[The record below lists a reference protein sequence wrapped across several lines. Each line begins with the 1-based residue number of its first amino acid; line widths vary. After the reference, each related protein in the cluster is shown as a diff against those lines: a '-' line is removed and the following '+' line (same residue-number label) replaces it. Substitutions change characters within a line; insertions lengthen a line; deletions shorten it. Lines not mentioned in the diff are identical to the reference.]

1 MTGPP
6 EQRWAQIVG
15 IALIVVTSFLVL
27 RPFVTPIAW
36 AAILAYA
43 SWPLHTRMD
52 RALGGRT
59 GLSALAMTLLMVLV
73 VMAPAVLVSA
83 ALVVE
88 IQTAFEA
95 LRAWLPSGPASLA
108 RTLRDVPLVG
118 TRLAELFESIA
129 ADPAQMQQWVLAR
142 SGLVVGLV
150 ASTAG
155 DLGRLALNAILI
167 LLTLF
172 YFFRHGGEIVL
183 ELHGAARRLA
193 GGGVDTVV
201 HTLGETIRAVMYGTL
216 STALA
221 QALLLTLGVWIVGLG
236 SPVLLGAITGLLAL
250 TPIGPP
256 LIYVPAAAWLL
267 VQGRIVAGLVLLG
280 WGVFVVSMV
289 DNIIKS
295 WFLSGAAR
303 IPFLLG
309 FFGVLGGL
317 LAFGP
322 IGLFL
327 GPVAIALLLT
337 LWREWTRVRSEPSDT
352 C

>member
-1 MTGPP
+1 MAGPL
-6 EQRWAQIVG
+6 ERRWAQIAG
-15 IALIVVTSFLVL
+15 IALIVVTSYVVL
-27 RPFVTPIAW
+27 RPFITPIAW

-43 SWPLHTRMD
+43 SWPLHARIE
-52 RALGGRT
+52 RLLRGRT
-59 GLSALAMTLLMVLV
+59 GCSAFLMTILMVLV
-73 VMAPAVLVSA
+73 VMVPAVLVSA

-88 IQTAFEA
+88 LQSAFEA
-95 LRAWLPSGPASLA
+95 FRAWLPSGPASLA
-108 RTLRDVPLVG
+108 ATLRDIPRIGPRAAEWIESLV
-118 TRLAELFESIA
+118 

-142 SGLVVGLV
+142 TGLVVGLV

-155 DLGRLALNAILI
+155 DLGRLALDAILA

-172 YFFRHGGEIVL
+172 FLYRHGR
-183 ELHGAARRLA
+183 ELVPQIHGAARRLA

-201 HTLGETIRAVMYGTL
+201 YTLGETVRAVMYGTL
-216 STALA
+216 STALT
-221 QALLLTLGVWIVGLG
+221 QALLLTLGAWIVGLG
-236 SPVLLGAITGLLAL
+236 SPVLLGAVTRLLAL

-256 LIYVPAAAWLL
+256 LVYVPAAAWLL
-267 VQGRIVAGLVLLG
+267 LQGRFVAGLVLLG
-280 WGVFVVSMV
+280 WGILVVSMV
-289 DNIIKS
+289 DNVIKS

-322 IGLFL
+322 IGLFV

-337 LWREWTRVRSEPSDT
+337 LWRDWTT
-352 C
+352 IQ

>member
-1 MTGPP
+1 MIGPL
-6 EQRWAQIVG
+6 ERRWAQIAG
-15 IALIVVTSFLVL
+15 IALIVVTSFVVL
-27 RPFVTPIAW
+27 RPFITPIAW

-43 SWPLHTRMD
+43 SWPLHARID
-52 RALGGRT
+52 RLLRGRT
-59 GLSALAMTLLMVLV
+59 GLSAFAMTILMVLV
-73 VMAPAVLVSA
+73 VMVPAVLVSA

-88 IQTAFEA
+88 LQSAFEEF
-95 LRAWLPSGPASLA
+95 RAWLPRGPASLA
-108 RTLRDVPLVG
+108 ASLREIPWIGPRVADLIEG
-118 TRLAELFESIA
+118 LAA
-129 ADPAQMQQWVLAR
+129 NPAQMQQWVLAR
-142 SGLVVGLV
+142 TGLVVALV

-155 DLGRLALNAILI
+155 DLGRIALDAILA

-172 YFFRHGGEIVL
+172 FFYRHGR
-183 ELHGAARRLA
+183 ELAPQIHGAARRLA

-201 HTLGETIRAVMYGTL
+201 STLGETVRAVMYGTL
-216 STALA
+216 STALT

-256 LIYVPAAAWLL
+256 LVYVPAAAWLL
-267 VQGRIVAGLVLLG
+267 VHGRIVSGLVLLG

-289 DNIIKS
+289 DNVIKS

-322 IGLFL
+322 IGLFV

-337 LWREWTRVRSEPSDT
+337 LWRDWVVLR
-352 C
+352 